1 MNRFFVTG
9 IGTNVGKTLVS
20 AILCEAMQA
29 DYWKPIQCGIEEGRD
44 KDIVKKLLSNSKSVC
59 HDETYLLKEPAS
71 PNIAAKKEGIKI
83 TIDSLS
89 LPQTL
94 NKICIEGAGG
104 PMVPIN
110 DSYFVIDIAKQ
121 NGLAVVLVIDSY
133 LGCIN
138 HSLLCIDY
146 LLNNNYKLHGLIFNG
161 DFDEDVKNAIINY
174 KRVSVL
180 AEIPHTE
187 NPDKKFV
194 REQASNLDI
203 SLL

>member
-1 MNRFFVTG
+1 MNRFFITG

-59 HDETYLLKEPAS
+59 HDEIYLLKEPAS
-71 PNIAAKKEGIKI
+71 PNIAAKREGIKI
-83 TIDSLS
+83 TMDSLS

-146 LLNNNYKLHGLIFNG
+146 LLNNNYKLHGLILNG
-161 DFDEDVKNAIINY
+161 NFDEEVKNSIINY
-174 KRVSVL
+174 KRIPVL
-180 AEIPHTE
+180 GEIPKVE

>member
-1 MNRFFVTG
+1 MNRFFITG
-9 IGTNVGKTLVS
+9 IGTNVGKTVVS

-44 KDIVKKLLSNSKSVC
+44 KDIVKKLLSNGKSVC
-59 HDETYLLKEPAS
+59 HDEAYLLQEPAS
-71 PNIAAKKEGIKI
+71 PNIAAKKENIKI
-83 TIDSLS
+83 TMDSLS

-104 PMVPIN
+104 PLVPIN
-110 DSYFVIDIAKQ
+110 DSYFVLDIAKQ
-121 NGLAVVLVIDSY
+121 NGLAVILVVNSY

-146 LLNNNYKLHGLIFNG
+146 LLKNNYKLHGLILNG
-161 DFDEDVKNAIINY
+161 DFDEGVKNSIINY

-180 AEIPHTE
+180 GEIPFCE
-187 NPDKKFV
+187 KPDKKFV
-194 REQASNLDI
+194 KDQAAKINI

>member
-1 MNRFFVTG
+1 MNRFFITG
-9 IGTNVGKTLVS
+9 IGTNVGKTVVS

-29 DYWKPIQCGIEEGRD
+29 DYWKPIQCGIEDGRD
-44 KDIVKKLLSNSKSVC
+44 KDTVKKLLSNSKSVC

-71 PNIAAKKEGIKI
+71 PNIAAKKENIKI
-83 TIDSLS
+83 TMDSLQ

-104 PMVPIN
+104 PLVPFN
-110 DSYFVIDIAKQ
+110 DTYFVADIAKQ
-121 NGLAVVLVIDSY
+121 NGLAVVLVVSSY

-146 LLNNNYKLHGLIFNG
+146 LLNNNYKLHGLVLNG
-161 DFDEDVKNAIINY
+161 NFDEDVKNSIINY
-174 KRVSVL
+174 KRIPVL
-180 AEIPHTE
+180 AEIPFVE
-187 NPDKKFV
+187 NADKKFV
-194 REQASNLDI
+194 KDQASKINI

>member
-1 MNRFFVTG
+1 MNRFFITG
-9 IGTNVGKTLVS
+9 IGTNVGKTVVS

-71 PNIAAKKEGIKI
+71 PNIAAKKESIKI
-83 TIDSLS
+83 TIDSLQ
-89 LPQTL
+89 LPNTL

-121 NGLAVVLVIDSY
+121 NGLAVVLVVNSY

-138 HSLLCIDY
+138 HSLLAIDY
-146 LLNNNYKLHGLIFNG
+146 LLNNNYKLHGLVLNG
-161 DFDEDVKNAIINY
+161 DFDEGGKNSIINY
-174 KRVSVL
+174 KRVPVL
-180 AEIPHTE
+180 AEIPFVE
-187 NPDKKFV
+187 KPDKKFV
-194 REQASNLDI
+194 SEQASKVNI